1 MVALDD
7 PLRRPYAE
15 KDDLRKYSQHE
26 VDLINTKA
34 NILDTIPFERLVKDK
49 KIDISRVAIKDHES
63 MEGMRNTDLESKDR
77 WILTLDGLFSDDI
90 LSDHFKK
97 ILNALEEDYH
107 YPVEIEF
114 TINYAKNDTFRIN
127 LLQCRPLQTKGL
139 GHKVDIPDR
148 IINDNILFGSEGYF
162 LGGNISQKINRVISV
177 DPEKYSKLVLS
188 DKYQIARL
196 AGKLNRTIK
205 DKNESPALL
214 MGPGRWGTTTPS
226 LGVPVK
232 FAEINNI
239 AVLVEVAFS
248 GSNFMPELS
257 FGTHFFQDLV
267 ETNIFYVALF
277 PEKKGIVFNTKWL
290 KGSTNIFSKLMPDS
304 SRYEDIISV
313 YDVTDR
319 DLRIMSDVV
328 SQNVVCFST

>member
-1 MVALDD
+1 M
-7 PLRRPYAE
+7 
-15 KDDLRKYSQHE
+15 
-26 VDLINTKA
+26 
-34 NILDTIPFERLVKDK
+34 
-49 KIDISRVAIKDHES
+49 
-63 MEGMRNTDLESKDR
+63 
-77 WILTLDGLFSDDI
+77 
-90 LSDHFKK
+90 
-97 ILNALEEDYH
+97 
-107 YPVEIEF
+107 
-114 TINYAKNDTFRIN
+114 
-127 LLQCRPLQTKGL
+127 
-139 GHKVDIPDR
+139 
-148 IINDNILFGSEGYF
+148 
-162 LGGNISQKINRVISV
+162 GGNISQKINRVISV

-205 DKNESPALL
+205 DKNESPTLL